1 MELKRNTD
9 YASVNQLG
17 HLVLLHGMHLL
28 TPLNNYYQ
36 QEIHLVRKTWI
47 TISLQVTVQAV
58 MVVGGGGTVAVM
70 PH

>member
-47 TISLQVTVQAV
+47 TISLHVTALTIV
-58 MVVGGGGTVAVM
+58 MVGGGCTAAVT